1 MADGSGR
8 YFGIP
13 EPDSERL
20 QGMRAELAA
29 DEPASYGESSR
40 QSVRDCLDRLLS
52 EARTGDL
59 TEAGAR
65 VSHLIACVEALGP
78 SALEPRRGLAGLFD
92 SRGGR
97 LKRFRAAFQ
106 ASSRTVRD
114 SLADID
120 ERLGGVETRGRSI
133 EGALDALREAVREI
147 NGHLTVGRAAIAPPP
162 AAAAEG
168 EAAEDPELALR
179 NRLKDLDHHRL
190 TGVSAL
196 PGARAIQNADAWAAS
211 ALRRAGPA
219 LQAWQED
226 WTGRL
231 GLDRKRPRKVRPDV
245 AELSASRD
253 RLLAALS
260 RIRAE
265 VTQAQ
270 ERRQA
275 QVSRLEA
282 LRNG

>member
-20 QGMRAELAA
+20 QGMQAELAT
-29 DEPASYGESSR
+29 DEPASYGEGSR
-40 QSVRDCLDRLLS
+40 QSVRDGLDRLLS

-65 VSHLIACVEALGP
+65 VSHLIACVEALAP

-147 NGHLTVGRAAIAPPP
+147 HGHLTVGRTALAPPP
-162 AAAAEG
+162 AAPADG
-168 EAAEDPELALR
+168 DAAEDPQLALR
-179 NRLKDLDHHRL
+179 HRLKDLDDHRL

-211 ALRRAGPA
+211 ALRRAAPA

-245 AELSASRD
+245 AALSASRD

-265 VTQAQ
+265 VTHAQ